1 MTDTTAA
8 LITAHLDAWNTDQ
21 GAERDRSISTI
32 YAPGVTVNEPE
43 AVHTGHEGVSE
54 AISGVRALAPGA
66 VIARSGPVQSAQ
78 DLTTYVWD
86 LALPDG
92 TRVAS
97 GRDVLIIRNGVI
109 QSLYV
114 VLDAP

>member
-8 LITAHLDAWNTDQ
+8 LIAAHLDAWNTDPGSQ
-21 GAERDRSISTI
+21 RDRSISTT
-32 YAPGVTVNEPE
+32 YAPDVTVNEPE
-43 AVHTGHEGVSE
+43 SVHTGHEGMSE

-66 VIARSGPVQSAQ
+66 VITRSGPFQSVQ
-78 DLTTYVWD
+78 DLATYPWD
-86 LALPDG
+86 LVLPDG
-92 TRVAS
+92 TRLAS